1 MARARAACQR
11 WALTRAARSCIL
23 GLVGSLGHAAVTLLI
38 AAAIVLACSGVAAA
52 VIVLRAIAIAQGTID
67 DAKSILRRAEHARD
81 RSFARE
87 QLALDVLRALVPVR
101 PEVRAEPDERRRDE
115 HG

>member
-1 MARARAACQR
+1 MGSSLAHAAAALLVALAIVLASAGVGLAIIMGALARARA
-11 WALTRAARSCIL
+11 I
-23 GLVGSLGHAAVTLLI
+23 
-38 AAAIVLACSGVAAA
+38 
-52 VIVLRAIAIAQGTID
+52 ID

-87 QLALDVLRALVPVR
+87 QVVLELFRDLVPVR
-101 PEVRAEPDERRRDE
+101 AQVRAEPEQSRPDD